1 MEDFFIIRLLNSD
14 FVVWTAQVL
23 VIIHFV
29 DCFQL
34 PLLANQIL
42 IHLACED
49 RNFRLLSP
57 TIVALLRI
65 GGFKFLILSV
75 INQIDRR
82 GIYRFLKFQGWNSR
96 YMQAFRF
103 LFLICILK
111 SRPQKDRIRFL
122 HWHKHFVCHF
132 DLRFCFASFSVTK
145 NITGFC
151 HLTLTHTNIF
161 LSPFYFY
168 PRCRT
173 FFISLK
179 QLLLLS
185 FWLCRVLGISENDG
199 TT

>member
-1 MEDFFIIRLLNSD
+1 
-14 FVVWTAQVL
+14 
-23 VIIHFV
+23 
-29 DCFQL
+29 
-34 PLLANQIL
+34 
-42 IHLACED
+42 
-49 RNFRLLSP
+49 
-57 TIVALLRI
+57 
-65 GGFKFLILSV
+65 
-75 INQIDRR
+75 
-82 GIYRFLKFQGWNSR
+82 
-96 YMQAFRF
+96 MQAFRF

-199 TT
+199 TTWVGQNVGHRLRIPDKSLGDWCVAFLKLRHFSYFYSVQLFVSTD